1 MLTASS
7 TSLLIGQTLQI
18 SVTLADAAGNVLT
31 GRTIGW
37 ASSNAAVLTVSPTGL
52 VTALGSGKATVT
64 ATSEGKSGSI
74 ALTVV
79 APAPAPV
86 ASVAVTVSGAL
97 AVGQTA
103 QATAVL
109 KDAAGNV
116 LTGRAVSWASSAP
129 AVAAVS
135 AAGLVTALAAG
146 AADVVATSEG
156 QSGRAAVTVTAAAP
170 APPPSGPL
178 PVVPGLVGFGTTT
191 PAGRGGAVLRVTNL
205 NDSGAGSLRAALLAT
220 GPRTVVFEVS
230 GVITLQS
237 RITLAEANS
246 FLTVAGQTAPAP
258 GITIRNYGIASRAHD
273 LLIQHLRCRNGDASG
288 VTDNDCFEEW
298 QGYNVVLDHVSMS
311 WAKDENVS
319 SWPYNGPVRDMTV
332 ANSILTENMGSG
344 SLLFGDNTANNLVIG
359 SLLASNPDRD
369 PYVKGGAAAAVVN
382 NLIYNW
388 CGNNPTATADPEGRG
403 PAQMAVVGNVYKRGP
418 SSPGA
423 SMRPIWVFGSAKAGT
438 KVYVADNRDSKV
450 NGGLPPADPWSL
462 VNNSLGAAA
471 VAGSPTV
478 WPAGLVAAPSGAVEA
493 AVLAGAG
500 AWPAARDAVDAR
512 VVGQAA
518 GGTAGACISSQSQV
532 GGYTTQAPGARS
544 AAAAGLPANPN
555 GDDDGDGYTNL
566 EEWLHALARAA
577 EGR

>member
-1 MLTASS
+1 VVTVSSSGAITAIAPGSASVIATSEGESGAATLTVLAPPPAAVASVTLTANQA
-7 TSLLIGQTLQI
+7 SLVIGQTAQV
-18 SVTLADAAGNVLT
+18 SVALRDAGGNLLT
-31 GRTIGW
+31 GRTVGW
-37 ASSNAAVLTVSPTGL
+37 TSSNTAVLTVSPTG
-52 VTALGSGKATVT
+52 VATALGSGAATVT

-74 ALTVV
+74 GLTVV
-79 APAPAPV
+79 APPAG
-86 ASVAVTVSGAL
+86 GAL
-97 AVGQTA
+97 A
-103 QATAVL
+103 
-109 KDAAGNV
+109 
-116 LTGRAVSWASSAP
+116 
-129 AVAAVS
+129 
-135 AAGLVTALAAG
+135 
-146 AADVVATSEG
+146 
-156 QSGRAAVTVTAAAP
+156 
-170 APPPSGPL
+170 
-178 PVVPGLVGFGTTT
+178 VVPGLVGFGTTT
-191 PAGRGGAVLRVTNL
+191 PAGRGGAVLRVTTL
-205 NDSGAGSLRAALLAT
+205 ADAGAGSLRAALLAG
-220 GPRTVVFEVS
+220 GPRTIVFEVA
-230 GVITLQS
+230 GVIALQS

-246 FLTVAGQTAPAP
+246 FVTVAGQTAPAP
-258 GITIRNYGIASRAHD
+258 GVTIRNFGIASRAHD
-273 LLIQHLRCRNGDASG
+273 ILIQHLRCRGGDASG
-288 VTDNDCFEEW
+288 VSDNDCFEEW

-319 SWPYNGPVRDMTV
+319 TWPYNGPVRDMTV

-423 SMRPIWVFGSAKAGT
+423 SMRPIWVFGSSKAGT
-438 KVYVADNRDSKV
+438 RVYVADNRDSRV

-462 VNNSLGAAA
+462 VSNGLGAAA
-471 VAGSPTV
+471 VAAAPPL
-478 WPAGLVAAPSGAVEA
+478 WPAGLAAAASGAVEA
-493 AVLAGAG
+493 RVLAGAG

-518 GGTAGACISSQSQV
+518 AGAGGACITSQSQV
-532 GGYTTQAPGARS
+532 GGYPAPAPAART
-544 AAAAGLPANPN
+544 AAAAGMPANPG